1 MDKLT
6 EPTQDSAGAPVFDE
20 PEPGMPPESPVPM
33 PEQSADS
40 FDRSTRRPFIDP
52 ARSRSPLF
60 PRLFVIG
67 GAILLLAAA
76 VHEMYRVLEVGGLTI
91 VEAIVLF
98 FFAVNF
104 AWIALAFFGAIGGCA
119 VLVRR
124 RMHRQTPSTAPI
136 AGRTAMLMPTYNES
150 PERVFAAVE
159 AMARATQ
166 SADPDARIDWF
177 ILSDTTDP
185 KVILS
190 EEAAVIAIRQR
201 LGRTPFLY
209 YRHRRLNIA
218 RKAGNIAD
226 FCRRWGG
233 AYDYMIVLDAD
244 SLMEP
249 GTILE
254 LVRRMEADPDA
265 GLIQTVPMLVNGR
278 TPLARLQ
285 QFAGRVY
292 GPVIAAGFAWLSGS
306 EGNYWGHNAVIRRK
320 AFTEAAGLP
329 HLKGPPPFGG
339 HILSH
344 DFVEAA
350 LIRRAGWTVRV
361 ADDLHGSY
369 EEGPPSLIDLAVR
382 DRRWCQ
388 GNLQHSRVLGTPGFH
403 WMNRLH
409 LATGIISYVAS
420 PLWLLLLLAGLALSL
435 QAQFIRPEYFPET
448 FQLFPTW
455 PAIDPE
461 RSLRLLG
468 VTLLVLF
475 GPKLMGLV
483 LLLTDRAARR
493 ASGGGATVFL
503 SFFCEL
509 IVSALVAPVMML
521 IQTGM
526 VVSILRGK
534 DAGWS
539 AQRRDVDKNSWSEL
553 FNRHRLHVAAG
564 IVLAIA
570 ADSISPVMVAWLM
583 PAIAGLV
590 LAIPVSGLT
599 ASARLGQLL
608 RRQGILSIPEET
620 ETPAIEIQA
629 AAFRPAYR
637 EVVATGLDVVW
648 LLRDERRRRTHL
660 ALIDRAHERKRGH
673 IDPVMAVAAA
683 KIAEARSFEEA
694 LSFLDHREQ
703 VTALATPELCERL
716 AALPAATPA

>member
-6 EPTQDSAGAPVFDE
+6 DLTQEGGGAPVLDE
-20 PEPGMPPESPVPM
+20 PAPGMPAESPVPM

-40 FDRSTRRPFIDP
+40 FDVATRRSFVDPVRST
-52 ARSRSPLF
+52 SRLW
-60 PRLFVIG
+60 PRLFVLG
-67 GAILLLAAA
+67 GAFLLLAAA
-76 VHEMYRVLEVGGLTI
+76 GYEMYGVLEVGGLTI
-91 VEAIVLF
+91 VEIVVLVF
-98 FFAVNF
+98 FSINF
-104 AWIALAFFGAIGGCA
+104 AWIALAFLGAIGGFA
-119 VLVRR
+119 VLFRR
-124 RMHRQTPSTAPI
+124 RSRGEAFSTAPI
-136 AGRTAMLMPTYNES
+136 QGRTAMLMPTYNEN

-159 AMARATQ
+159 AMARDTEKAVPE
-166 SADPDARIDWF
+166 AAIDWF

-185 KVILS
+185 KIVLA
-190 EEAAVIAIRQR
+190 EEAALVAIRTR
-201 LGRTPFLY
+201 LGKTPLVY

-249 GTILE
+249 PTILE
-254 LVRRMEADPDA
+254 MIRRMEADPDA

-292 GPVIAAGFAWLSGS
+292 GPVIAAGLGWLAGA
-306 EGNYWGHNAVIRRK
+306 EGNYWGHNAVIRRR
-320 AFTEAAGLP
+320 AFAEAAGLP
-329 HLKGPPPFGG
+329 HLDGPPPFGG

-350 LIRRAGWTVRV
+350 LIRRAGWTVRI

-388 GNLQHSRVLGTPGFH
+388 GNLQHSRLLATPGFH
-403 WMNRLH
+403 WMSRLH
-409 LATGIISYVAS
+409 LLNGIMSYLAS

-435 QAQFIRPEYFPET
+435 QAQFVRPEYFGDG

-475 GPKLMGLV
+475 GPKLMGLI
-483 LLLTDRAARR
+483 LLLTDAKARR
-493 ASGGGATVFL
+493 ASGGGLAVL
-503 SFFCEL
+503 GSFVVEL
-509 IVSALVAPVMML
+509 LVTALVAPVMML

-526 VVSILRGK
+526 VMSILRGK
-534 DAGWS
+534 DSGWS
-539 AQRRDVDKNSWSEL
+539 AQRRDVDRNSWLEL

-564 IVLAIA
+564 LILAIA
-570 ADSISPVMVAWLM
+570 AEAISPVMLAWLM

-590 LAIPVSGLT
+590 LAIPVSGFT
-599 ASARLGQLL
+599 ASAKIGERL
-608 RRQGILSIPEET
+608 RAAGILTIPEET
-620 ETPAIEIQA
+620 TTPAIETTA
-629 AAFRPAYR
+629 AAQRPAYR
-637 EVVATGLDVVW
+637 EIVAAGTDVIR

-660 ALIDRAHERKRGH
+660 ALVDRHHERKRGH
-673 IDPVMAVAAA
+673 IDPIMATAAA
-683 KIAEARSFEEA
+683 KIAEARSVEEA